1 MFHILMAN
9 FHHET
14 NTFSPVLTGFEEYK
28 SRAYALGDEVISKY
42 RGTRSEVG
50 GFIERLENCED
61 VRLMGVIMADAQ
73 PSGPV
78 TADFY
83 HHVEEEMMKAIRG
96 SEKVDALL
104 LSLHG
109 AMVTEESLD
118 GEGDF
123 LETLRK
129 AVGPNVPIIATLDLH
144 SIITDKKA
152 KNADVLINYDEY
164 PHTDMF
170 ECGWEAADITIR
182 ALRREIKPVMCCRR
196 LPMILPFVPSSHPA
210 MKRWLDR
217 AHEWEKDERV
227 LSVSISHAF
236 PYADVPELGASV
248 TAVTNGDD
256 ALAAAIAEEIA
267 QGLWADRDALRGI
280 FYPLD
285 EALDIVMA
293 SEEGLIVLADVTDNP
308 GGGASCDA
316 TLILQAM
323 LDRGVKNAV
332 AAQLYDPE
340 TLAQCWEAGE
350 GAEIE
355 VELGGKR
362 GPAEAGTPIR
372 GKALVKRLTDG
383 NYTNRDKLNGGY
395 PVTLGRTALLTMGD
409 IDIIVTASTEQPFDT
424 GMLFLHGIAPREKH
438 CILLKS
444 AVHYKAA
451 YEPLAARILPIH
463 MDGGMLQ
470 QDIGKIPYK
479 NITRPIYPLDEL

>member
-1 MFHILMAN
+1 MFNVLMAN

-28 SRAYALGDEVISKY
+28 SRAYALGEDVIGKY

-50 GFIERLENCED
+50 GFIDRLADCAD
-61 VRLMGVIMADAQ
+61 VNLIGVIMADAQ

-83 HHVEEEMMKAIRG
+83 RHVEDEMLKAIRRT
-96 SEKVDALL
+96 ERVDALL

-129 AVGPNVPIIATLDLH
+129 AVGPDVPIVATLDLH

-164 PHTDMF
+164 PHTDMY

-182 ALRREIKPVMCCRR
+182 TLRGETAPRMCCRR

-210 MKRWLDR
+210 MKRWMDR

-236 PYADVPELGASV
+236 PYADVPELGISV
-248 TAVTNGDD
+248 TAVTDRD
-256 ALAAAIAEEIA
+256 EELAAQIAGEIA
-267 QGLWADRDALRGI
+267 QGLWADRDALRGV

-285 EALDIVMA
+285 EALDIVME
-293 SEEGLIVLADVTDNP
+293 SEEGPIVVADVTDNP

-332 AAQLYDPE
+332 AAQFYDPE
-340 TLAQCWEAGE
+340 TLEQCRQAGE

-362 GPAEAGTPIR
+362 GPAAAGAPIR

-395 PVTLGRTALLTMGD
+395 PVTLGPTALLTMGD

-424 GMLFLHGIAPREKH
+424 GMLFCHGIDPREKH

-451 YEPLAARILPIH
+451 YEPLAAKILPVH

-479 NITRPIYPLDEL
+479 NISRPIYPLDEF